1 MPTLLNITDDMLAL
15 DAILE
20 EVGGDVSGHEETVA
34 SWIDE
39 LTANLGRKAE
49 GYAALIVE
57 LNNRAEFR
65 RAEAKRLVDRAKID
79 ERKADWLKQTLMNA
93 MRMRGES
100 VIETER
106 FRLSVQRNG
115 GKQPMELIGD
125 VPTAWCNVEVVQ
137 TPDKDRIREALE
149 NCVPEVSEFAQ
160 LLERGER
167 LVIR

>member
-20 EVGGDVSGHEETVA
+20 EMAGDVSGHEETVA

-39 LTANLGRKAE
+39 LTANLSRKAE
-49 GYAALIVE
+49 GYAALITE

-93 MRMRGES
+93 MRMRG
-100 VIETER
+100 
-106 FRLSVQRNG
+106 
-115 GKQPMELIGD
+115 
-125 VPTAWCNVEVVQ
+125 
-137 TPDKDRIREALE
+137 
-149 NCVPEVSEFAQ
+149 
-160 LLERGER
+160 
-167 LVIR
+167 